1 MSSPRITIWKNPGV
15 WPKLTRDPYAPSSM
29 DAPMRE
35 TDEDGSRRLL
45 YHGEEI
51 VSLPPLGLSLGQGG
65 IVLTYFTFG
74 DGQSRSFIIHGGE
87 DEDKWLRDSVRPK
100 GKRI

>member
-1 MSSPRITIWKNPGV
+1 MSAPRITPWKNPGV

-35 TDEDGSRRLL
+35 MDEDGNCRLL

-65 IVLTYFTFG
+65 IVMTYFKFG
-74 DGQSRSFIIHGGE
+74 DGHSKSFIVHGGE
-87 DEDKWLRDSVRPK
+87 DEDKWLRDSIGPGWK
-100 GKRI
+100 